1 MLNIFSEPHIWQF
14 RLFEHQSS
22 LRGEDYRSKKTT
34 GWKVTLWKSK
44 EPRKLIKYMYNF
56 QIKRGNRK
64 SLTCVHCNW
73 NVPFCLL
80 SLKIRGECR
89 DGPWDVFVASQCFG
103 CQVLSNHPGK
113 GTSSLKMSKN
123 EDHFTIFFGKKTFT
137 LYYIQLLLDDPRQIQ
152 AARPEPSLFAPPFLT
167 SHQTPQY
174 CTTPAANWWFCP
186 GLGCHCWGPVLPI
199 WIAQS
204 QLLRAEAK
212 ELRDACLQSH

>member
-1 MLNIFSEPHIWQF
+1 
-14 RLFEHQSS
+14 
-22 LRGEDYRSKKTT
+22 
-34 GWKVTLWKSK
+34 
-44 EPRKLIKYMYNF
+44 MYKF
-56 QIKRGNRK
+56 PFKRGNRK
-64 SLTCVHCNW
+64 LLTSINCNCS

-103 CQVLSNHPGK
+103 SQVLSNHPGK

-152 AARPEPSLFAPPFLT
+152 AARPEPSLFAPPFLP

-174 CTTPAANWWFCP
+174 CTTPA
-186 GLGCHCWGPVLPI
+186 V
-199 WIAQS
+199 
-204 QLLRAEAK
+204 
-212 ELRDACLQSH
+212 

>member
-1 MLNIFSEPHIWQF
+1 MLYIFSEPHIWQF

-64 SLTCVHCNW
+64 SLTSVHCNW

-103 CQVLSNHPGK
+103 SQVLSNHPGK

-123 EDHFTIFFGKKTFT
+123 EDHFTIFFGKKLLHCIT
-137 LYYIQLLLDDPRQIQ
+137 YSCYWMIQGKSKQLGLNHLSSPLHSFLLIKLHNI
-152 AARPEPSLFAPPFLT
+152 ARRLLQTGGFAEF
-167 SHQTPQY
+167 
-174 CTTPAANWWFCP
+174 
-186 GLGCHCWGPVLPI
+186 
-199 WIAQS
+199 
-204 QLLRAEAK
+204 
-212 ELRDACLQSH
+212 